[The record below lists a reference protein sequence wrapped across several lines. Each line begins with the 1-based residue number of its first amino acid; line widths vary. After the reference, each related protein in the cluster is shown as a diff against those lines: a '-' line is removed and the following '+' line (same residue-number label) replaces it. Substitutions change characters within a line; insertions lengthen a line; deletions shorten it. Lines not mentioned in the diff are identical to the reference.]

1 MSQGMLVRRLQV
13 SFPARALPLLTG
25 RADQIFSS
33 SPCFVRRLKLLFQEA
48 PAQES
53 PPPSSFTV
61 VLHRIID
68 ILNTPLIQQEGQ
80 FKITIKSLIMLVLV
94 IFAATFVSRYTR
106 RFLQKRVMPKFHHLD
121 RGLQFTLLRVLH
133 YVIMLFATLWAIKL
147 GFSIDLTGIAV
158 ILGFLSVGIGFG
170 LQYVAAD
177 LASGFILLFER
188 PMRVGDRIRLDD
200 TIEGRVENI
209 SLRST
214 IIITNE
220 NMAVIVPNSRLTQN
234 RFVNYSYSNQSV
246 RINIPIGVAYG
257 SDLQKVSKALVEAA
271 NCIKEVLPK
280 PPPRPHFKGF
290 GDSSLDFEIRVWI
303 NEPHKHPQIRSKI
316 NYQIY
321 RLFSEYEIEIPFPT
335 RDLNLRSGTVKFAK
349 DGSDLK
355 GLEAM
360 LDDNADEIEEEL
372 VSSPKT
378 ASEPRH

>member
-1 MSQGMLVRRLQV
+1 M
-13 SFPARALPLLTG
+13 
-25 RADQIFSS
+25 
-33 SPCFVRRLKLLFQEA
+33 LFQEA
-48 PAQES
+48 QAQEA

-61 VLHRIID
+61 LLKRITE

-80 FKITIKSLIMLVLV
+80 FKVSIMSILMLVLV
-94 IFAATFVSRYTR
+94 LFAATLVSRYTR

-121 RGLQFTLLRVLH
+121 RGLQFTLLRILH
-133 YVIMLFATLWAIKL
+133 YAIMLIATLWAVKL
-147 GFSIDLTGIAV
+147 GFSVDLTGIAV

-200 TIEGRVENI
+200 SIEGRVENI

-220 NMAVIVPNSRLTQN
+220 NMAVIVPNSRLIQN
-234 RFVNYSYSNQSV
+234 RFINYSYSNQSV
-246 RINIPIGVAYG
+246 RINIPVGVAYG

-271 NCIKEVLPK
+271 KCVKEVLPK
-280 PPPRPHFKGF
+280 PAPRPHFKGF
-290 GDSSLDFEIRVWI
+290 GDSSLDFEVRVWI

-316 NYQIY
+316 NYQID
-321 RLFSEYEIEIPFPT
+321 RLFREYEIEIPFPT

-349 DGSDLK
+349 YGSDLNDI
-355 GLEAM
+355 EAV
-360 LDDNADEIEEEL
+360 LDGDEEAEL
-372 VSSPKT
+372 QEVSRSET
-378 ASEPRH
+378 AGEPRR